1 MGCRKVLL
9 LGNGIN
15 RSFSSE
21 TWDDIIRN
29 MAMEMN
35 SESVLAKKG
44 YESSLPLPLQAVVA
58 SKNKIDDYMKNNK
71 KRFYGKVMDDG
82 FRNRLQM
89 ILEAGFDDIL
99 TTNYSYELEIA
110 ATDKTEVSDYYLN
123 KIRRTTKKDR
133 KAEGR
138 LFVYTYNEV
147 TYKHVRNRIWHIHG
161 AAKNPSSM
169 VIGHPYYGDLISK
182 YDDYL
187 KSVGNGYVLNP
198 DLDNSWIDSFIMGEV
213 YTLGLSLD
221 PSEMD
226 LWWLIDRKRRAKLKN
241 GEKMKYGGVHYYAP
255 KWEHEEN
262 IEKYELMK
270 WYDVDKVEIG
280 NKGDK
285 SWGDKDYKRYYE
297 EVLKSIVSIS
307 KG

>member
-1 MGCRKVLL
+1 MDYRKVLL

-29 MAMEMN
+29 MAIERKTD
-35 SESVLAKKG
+35 SVLAKKG
-44 YESSLPLPLQAVVA
+44 YKSNLPFPLQAVVA
-58 SKNKIDDYMKNNK
+58 SGNQIGDYMKNNK
-71 KRFYGKVMDDG
+71 KRFYGKVMDDE
-82 FRNRLQM
+82 FRNRLRT

-110 ATDKTEVSDYYLN
+110 ASDKTEVSDYYLN
-123 KIRRTTKKDR
+123 QIRRTTKKDR

-138 LFVYTYNEV
+138 LFVHTYNEV
-147 TYKHVRNRIWHIHG
+147 TYKGVSNRIWHIHG

-169 VIGHPYYGDLISK
+169 VIGHPYYGELISK
-182 YDDYL
+182 YNDYL

-213 YTLGLSLD
+213 YILGLSLD

-226 LWWLIDRKRRAKLKN
+226 LWWLIDRKCR
-241 GEKMKYGGVHYYAP
+241 EKSEHGGVNFYVP
-255 KWEHEEN
+255 KWEHEKN
-262 IEKYELMK
+262 IEKFELMNC
-270 WYDVDKVEIG
+270 YEVEKIEID

-285 SWGDKDYKRYYE
+285 SWEDKDYKRYYE
-297 EVLKSIVSIS
+297 EALKKNIYLR
-307 KG
+307 